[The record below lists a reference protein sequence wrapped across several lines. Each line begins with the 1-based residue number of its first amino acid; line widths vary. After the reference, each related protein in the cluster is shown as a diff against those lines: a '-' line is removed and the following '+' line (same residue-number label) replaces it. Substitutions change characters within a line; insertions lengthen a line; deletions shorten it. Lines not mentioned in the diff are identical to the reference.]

1 MIGQLLTGRY
11 LILEKLGAGGFS
23 ETYLARDKYLPH
35 HPLCVVKRLK
45 LPLDTSISY
54 ETVQQW
60 FELEARLLEKLGQHH
75 NQIPTLLAYCQE
87 DEEVYLVQEYIE
99 GEQLGDWLAHGHRLT
114 AKGAIAL
121 LTELLP
127 LLDYLQSHHVIHR
140 DITPCN
146 LIRRRRDGRIVLID
160 FGAAYVLP
168 DGCLSQGSEHEDIS
182 PLTVG
187 TLGYMPDEQ
196 QQGMAHI
203 SSDLYAL
210 GMVVIH
216 LLTGVHPSQLE
227 LDPISGERDW
237 HRYLKQKSIAPKLI
251 ALLDRMIHT
260 HVRDRYQQAQDVLAD
275 LQAMPRPSRP
285 RQILTQS
292 WHLIQAARIP
302 ATIVLALGVL
312 GQQFSHLAHPDIDL
326 NPIVGKINQLSQ
338 QLLHPSELHLTR
350 LKQVV
355 LPADLDQMLIMPNNQ
370 ILVTV
375 GKDSVLR
382 LWSLPAGNLVAKLP
396 GHQAKVTALS
406 ASPDSQRLVSSGADG
421 TIHLWDVQTKQLLQ
435 QFGGGKPPI
444 TAIALSPDARTVIS
458 GTQTGI
464 IRCWDAQT
472 GSLRQTLKLPSSSP
486 ITAIASSLTSKRL
499 ISASGDRQIQ
509 IWNLQTG
516 QLQRTFAGHTDDIVG
531 LQVINPHLLL
541 SVGKDRGLIW
551 DLHREALVLASPAQ
565 PTPALTTSLNHHQ
578 LMRVDRQGNL
588 QIWAYRAGRFVP
600 QTGGEI
606 GQPLTVAVSPNQ
618 NYLVSWN
625 ADRQLNLWRIST
637 QSPRTHQ
644 AMVPLLHQMEVARL
658 KPFL

>member
-45 LPLDTSISY
+45 LPLGTSISY
-54 ETVQQW
+54 EMVQQW
-60 FELEARLLEKLGQHH
+60 FELEAQLLEKLGQHH

-99 GEQLGDWLAHGHRLT
+99 GEQLGDWLAHRHRLT

-146 LIRRRRDGRIVLID
+146 LIRRRRDGHIVLID

-168 DGCLSQGSEHEDIS
+168 EGYLSQGSENDGIS

-187 TLGYMPDEQ
+187 TPGYMPDEQ

-216 LLTGVHPSQLE
+216 LLTGVHPSQFE

-237 HRYLKQKSIAPKLI
+237 HRHLKQKSVAPKLI
-251 ALLDRMIHT
+251 AVLDRMIQAQ
-260 HVRDRYQQAQDVLAD
+260 VRDRYQQAQDVLAD
-275 LQAMPRPSRP
+275 LQAIPRPSRP
-285 RQILTQS
+285 RQFFAQS
-292 WHLIQAARIP
+292 WQFIQAVRVP
-302 ATIVLALGVL
+302 AMAVLVMGVL
-312 GQQFSHLAHPDIDL
+312 GQQLSQLAEPAIDL
-326 NPIVGKINQLSQ
+326 EPIVGKMSQLSQ
-338 QLLHPSELHLTR
+338 QLLHPSDLHLTQ
-350 LKQVV
+350 LKKVA
-355 LPADLDQMLIMPNNQ
+355 LPSDLDQMLIMPNNRV
-370 ILVTV
+370 LVTV
-375 GKDSVLR
+375 GKDYVLR
-382 LWSLPAGNLVAKLP
+382 FWSLPAGNLVAELP
-396 GHQAKVTALS
+396 GHQTKVTALS

-421 TIHLWDVQTKQLLQ
+421 TIYLWDIQTKQVLQ
-435 QFGGGKPPI
+435 RFGGGKPPV
-444 TAIALSPDARTVIS
+444 TAIALSPDNQTVIS

-472 GSLRQTLKLPSSSP
+472 GSLRQTLKLPNSSP
-486 ITAIASSLTSKRL
+486 ITAITYGLTSKSL

-509 IWNLQTG
+509 IWNLRTG
-516 QLQRTFAGHTDDIVG
+516 QLQRTFAGHTDDIVS

-551 DLHREALVLASPAQ
+551 DLHREALVLASPTQ
-565 PTPALTTSLNHHQ
+565 PTQALTTSLNQQQ
-578 LMRVDRQGNL
+578 LMRVDRRGNL
-588 QIWAYRAGRFVP
+588 QVWAYRAGRFVP

-637 QSPRTHQ
+637 QSPRSHQ
-644 AMVPLLHQMEVARL
+644 AMAPLLN
-658 KPFL
+658 